1 MTEQSIDRGG
11 WPGLLDRLMG
21 FVPARLRPGAAVV
34 PVVRLSGLIGAVT
47 PLRPGMSLAGVARTL
62 ERAFATK
69 HAKAVALVINSPGGS
84 PVQSRQ
90 IYLRI
95 RQLAAEKKLPVL
107 VFVEDVAASGGY
119 MIACAGDEIFCDPSS
134 ILGSIGVVGGSF
146 GFQDLIKRIG
156 VERRLYT
163 AGEHKAM
170 LDPFLPE
177 NPDDVARVK
186 ALQREIHAIFIALV
200 KQSRGARLKGADDVL
215 FTGEYWAGETS
226 VSLGLADAIGDL
238 RSTLRARYGEKVLTP
253 VIAPSGGLLV
263 RPARPQIGRRGDAG
277 IAGRYRGPAGRTDFR
292 AGKPGRFGPNS
303 DSNSEFTAPF
313 GLGSGDC
320 RRGRLER
327 EWASGARRMNDK
339 DRQMPP
345 LIAFAGALG
354 GLAVVRW
361 AYRTAVRVNRELEE
375 ARLARVAE
383 AARSGDIPTLRRDPA
398 TGAYRPG

>member
-1 MTEQSIDRGG
+1 
-11 WPGLLDRLMG
+11 
-21 FVPARLRPGAAVV
+21 VV

-62 ERAFATK
+62 ERAFAMK
-69 HAKAVALVINSPGGS
+69 NAKAVALVINSPGGS

-95 RQLAAEKKLPVL
+95 RQLATEKKLPVL

-146 GFQDLIKRIG
+146 GFQELISKIG

-163 AGEHKAM
+163 AGAHKAM

-200 KQSRGARLKGADDVL
+200 KGSRGARLKGADDVL

-238 RSTLRARYGEKVLTP
+238 RSTLRARYGDKVLTP
-253 VIAPSGGLLV
+253 VVASATGMLSGLF
-263 RPARPQIGRRGDAG
+263 GRRSAG
-277 IAGRYRGPAGRTDFR
+277 TLASLEGISGLPEELISALESR
-292 AGKPGRFGPNS
+292 AIWAKFG
-303 DSNSEFTAPF
+303 F
-313 GLGSGDC
+313 
-320 RRGRLER
+320 
-327 EWASGARRMNDK
+327 
-339 DRQMPP
+339 
-345 LIAFAGALG
+345 
-354 GLAVVRW
+354 
-361 AYRTAVRVNRELEE
+361 
-375 ARLARVAE
+375 
-383 AARSGDIPTLRRDPA
+383 
-398 TGAYRPG
+398 

>member
-1 MTEQSIDRGG
+1 MSEPTVNRGSPGLIDRMME
-11 WPGLLDRLMG
+11 W
-21 FVPARLRPGAAVV
+21 VPARLRLGAAIV
-34 PVVRLSGLIGAVT
+34 PVVRLSGVIGAVT

-62 ERAFATK
+62 DRAFATK
-69 HAKAVALVINSPGGS
+69 NAKAVALVINSPGGS

-146 GFQDLIKRIG
+146 GFQEMIKKIG

-163 AGEHKAM
+163 AGAHKAM

-186 ALQREIHAIFIALV
+186 ALQREIHGIFIALV

-238 RSTLRARYGEKVLTP
+238 RSTLRARYGDKVLTP
-253 VIAPSGGLLV
+253 VIAPSTGLLSGLL
-263 RPARPQIGRRGDAG
+263 GR
-277 IAGRYRGPAGRTDFR
+277 
-292 AGKPGRFGPNS
+292 KS
-303 DSNSEFTAPF
+303 
-313 GLGSGDC
+313 
-320 RRGRLER
+320 
-327 EWASGARRMNDK
+327 
-339 DRQMPP
+339 
-345 LIAFAGALG
+345 AGAGTLTSLD
-354 GLAVVRW
+354 GLAGLPDELISALESRAIW
-361 AYRTAVRVNRELEE
+361 AKF
-375 ARLARVAE
+375 
-383 AARSGDIPTLRRDPA
+383 GF
-398 TGAYRPG
+398 